1 VIKEK
6 SEESPMTIL
15 YEYHHNLYV
24 NLTNRCPCA
33 CTFCLRQNC
42 DGVGESGSLWL
53 EQEPSVEQIKAEFA
67 KFPVEQYDE
76 IVFCGFGEPTVRIAE
91 LLEVAGYVK
100 SRYQK
105 KIRVNTNGL
114 GNLIHGR
121 DITPEFK
128 GKVDKISISLN
139 TPNAKRFEELT
150 QSVFGEKAF
159 DGLMEF
165 AGKVKEYVPEVVMTT
180 VATTL
185 TEEEEKRCGEICK
198 RLGVRYRIR
207 PWED

>member
-1 VIKEK
+1 
-6 SEESPMTIL
+6 MTIL

-24 NLTNRCPCA
+24 NLTNRCPCT

-53 EQEPSVEQIKAEFA
+53 EQEPSVEQVKAEFA

-150 QSVFGEKAF
+150 QSIFGKKAF

-185 TEEEEKRCGEICK
+185 TEEEEKQCGEICK